1 MKIRSLN
8 ATATEGVLHNP
19 GIAKRVLLR
28 NSELPHLTQFA
39 QARLAPGQ
47 VAFAHAHAD
56 MYEVFFVET
65 GVGRI
70 TVDGRAHQLEA
81 GSCVVVE
88 PGEAHELSNIGTTE
102 LVVTYFGIEA

>member
-1 MKIRSLN
+1 MKTRSLG
-8 ATATEGVLHNP
+8 AIPVEGVSHNP

-28 NSELPHLTQFA
+28 KGELPHLTQFA
-39 QARLAPGQ
+39 QARFAPGQ

-56 MYEVFFVET
+56 MYEVFFVES

-70 TVDGRAHQLEA
+70 TVDGCAHHLEA

-88 PGEAHELSNIGTTE
+88 PGETHELANIGAME
-102 LVVTYFGIEA
+102 LVVTYFGLEK